1 MIAHLNFEK
10 DKFLNIIDNENY
22 LYKVRFN
29 SFIYEP
35 DNVGKVFFILADKK
49 ANIHIAISCI
59 DEPHFKSLFDFLV
72 EEKGK
77 QPEVNM
83 KYTSFFGKL
92 GNRVQ
97 RIAIQNFQFSESE
110 KSDSLS
116 YSPYS
121 SLDSLKQLKGENYGY
136 Y

>member
-22 LYKVRFN
+22 LYRVRFN

-35 DNVGKVFFILADKK
+35 DNIGKVFFILADEK

-59 DEPHFKSLFDFLV
+59 EELYFKSLFDFLV
-72 EEKGK
+72 EESGE
-77 QPEVNM
+77 QPELDM

-97 RIAIQNFQFSESE
+97 RFAI
-110 KSDSLS
+110 
-116 YSPYS
+116 
-121 SLDSLKQLKGENYGY
+121 
-136 Y
+136 

>member
-22 LYKVRFN
+22 LYRVRFN

-35 DNVGKVFFILADKK
+35 DNVGKVFFILADEKV
-49 ANIHIAISCI
+49 NVHIAISCI
-59 DEPHFKSLFDFLV
+59 DEPFFKSLFDFLV
-72 EEKGK
+72 EEKGE

-97 RIAIQNFQFSESE
+97 RITI
-110 KSDSLS
+110 
-116 YSPYS
+116 
-121 SLDSLKQLKGENYGY
+121 
-136 Y
+136 

>member
-22 LYKVRFN
+22 LYRVRFN

-35 DNVGKVFFILADKK
+35 DNVGKVFFILADEK

-97 RIAIQNFQFSESE
+97 RIVI
-110 KSDSLS
+110 
-116 YSPYS
+116 
-121 SLDSLKQLKGENYGY
+121 
-136 Y
+136 

>member
-1 MIAHLNFEK
+1 MIAQLNFER

-22 LYKVRFN
+22 LYRVRFN

-35 DNVGKVFFILADKK
+35 GNVGKVFFILADEK

-59 DEPHFKSLFDFLV
+59 DEPYFKSLFDFLV
-72 EEKGK
+72 EEKGE

-92 GNRVQ
+92 GDRIQ
-97 RIAIQNFQFSESE
+97 RIVI
-110 KSDSLS
+110 
-116 YSPYS
+116 
-121 SLDSLKQLKGENYGY
+121 
-136 Y
+136 

>member
-22 LYKVRFN
+22 LYRVRFN

-35 DNVGKVFFILADKK
+35 DNIGKVFFILADEKV
-49 ANIHIAISCI
+49 NVHIAISCI
-59 DEPHFKSLFDFLV
+59 DEPYFKSLFDFLV
-72 EEKGK
+72 EEKGE

-83 KYTSFFGKL
+83 KYTSFFSKL

-97 RIAIQNFQFSESE
+97 RIAI
-110 KSDSLS
+110 
-116 YSPYS
+116 
-121 SLDSLKQLKGENYGY
+121 
-136 Y
+136 

>member
-22 LYKVRFN
+22 LYRVRFN

-35 DNVGKVFFILADKK
+35 DNIGKVFFILADEK

-59 DEPHFKSLFDFLV
+59 DEPYFKSLFDFLV
-72 EEKGK
+72 EESGE
-77 QPEVNM
+77 QPELDM

-97 RIAIQNFQFSESE
+97 RIVI
-110 KSDSLS
+110 
-116 YSPYS
+116 
-121 SLDSLKQLKGENYGY
+121 
-136 Y
+136 

>member
-22 LYKVRFN
+22 LYRVRFN

-35 DNVGKVFFILADKK
+35 DNIGKVFFILADEKV
-49 ANIHIAISCI
+49 NVHIAVSYI

-72 EEKGK
+72 EEKGE

-97 RIAIQNFQFSESE
+97 RIAI
-110 KSDSLS
+110 
-116 YSPYS
+116 
-121 SLDSLKQLKGENYGY
+121 
-136 Y
+136 